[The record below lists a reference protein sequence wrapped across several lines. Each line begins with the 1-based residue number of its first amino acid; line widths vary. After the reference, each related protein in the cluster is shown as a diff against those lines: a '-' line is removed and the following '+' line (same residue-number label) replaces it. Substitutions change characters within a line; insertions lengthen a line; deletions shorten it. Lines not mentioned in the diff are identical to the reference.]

1 MEHLPVK
8 IPPGA
13 TTAGRAVLRF
23 FRLAGPVAGALAI
36 FADAE
41 SDAVLEYQ
49 HTRITDEYLHFFH
62 DAARLLENIL
72 IAIQPLGT
80 MGNAGIDTLYR
91 LLNQLHNQLANLA
104 GDNLLEGALGL
115 IVGVERVLV
124 DNAGLIRE
132 HLPALIPE
140 ARVIQEAGQPLPNWS
155 TTGIFHNYFS
165 FIQEHLLP
173 AMKARVWE
181 QQAGDKMSQD
191 QLNALAGNNY

>member
-1 MEHLPVK
+1 M
-8 IPPGA
+8 
-13 TTAGRAVLRF
+13 AGRAVLRF

-41 SDAVLEYQ
+41 SDAELEYQ
-49 HTRITDEYLHFFH
+49 HTRITDEYLPFFH
-62 DAARLLENIL
+62 NAARLLENIL
-72 IAIQPLGT
+72 TAVQPLGA

-115 IVGVERVLV
+115 IVGVERVLI

-140 ARVIQEAGQPLPNWS
+140 VRVIQEAGQPLPNWS

-173 AMKARVWE
+173 AVKARVWQ
-181 QQAGDKMSQD
+181 QQADDKMSQD